1 MLQTGVNTETA
12 IPSKGTIIMKDIDF
26 SIVEQVRIIALHL
39 RGSDLFLHQI
49 LPLNKSDDLK
59 NQDIEVEEQLC
70 KFILTVISHKGC
82 GERNRSDKEEIEH
95 VEPKVFVIG
104 LIENVCSPYSRD
116 PDRSNNEEGYEVTQ
130 KLTPVW
136 YFKR

>member
-1 MLQTGVNTETA
+1 
-12 IPSKGTIIMKDIDF
+12 MKDINF
-26 SIVEQVRIIALHL
+26 SIVEQVSIIVLYL

-59 NQDIEVEEQLC
+59 NQDIEVEELLR
-70 KFILTVISHKGC
+70 KFKLTVISQKGC
-82 GERNRSDKEEIEH
+82 GERNRSDEEEIEH

>member
-1 MLQTGVNTETA
+1 
-12 IPSKGTIIMKDIDF
+12 MKDIDF
-26 SIVEQVRIIALHL
+26 SIVEQVSIIVLYL

-59 NQDIEVEEQLC
+59 NQDIEVEELLR
-70 KFILTVISHKGC
+70 KFKLTVISHKQSS
-82 GERNRSDKEEIEH
+82 ERNGSHEEEIKH
-95 VEPKVFVIG
+95 IDPQMLVIG